1 MSTRLLRELATA
13 FYFMLQLN
21 TRTICA
27 TVSRASSITSE
38 TQRVTTS
45 TKCWF
50 FGMPD
55 SEPAKPGENAEAAD
69 TPDESSPTQ
78 ENDTAAEEGEP
89 CQWGVTPPISLRL
102 PTDADLQKTTEVE
115 GCMRQLGLYES
126 EEGYARRSEAL
137 RRLEELQTEWL
148 RELGVERGLTLKEA
162 MQVAGRIFTF
172 GSYKLG
178 VVTPGGDIDL
188 LVVSSDYVT
197 RENFFTYF
205 LAKLQQD
212 PHVEKLTPVPDAYTP
227 IIKMCFYGVD
237 MDVLFARVAIPGLV
251 NLDLNDNRLLY
262 NADDKTIRSL
272 NGCRVA
278 ERILK
283 LVPNVQEFKTTLRFI
298 KYWATVRGVYSN
310 VLGYLGGVS
319 WAILAA
325 RICQLYPYFTASQ
338 LINRFFL
345 IYPQWSWRRRPI
357 MLCPVEQPPANK
369 VALAQFRVWDPKRN
383 IHDRSH
389 KMPILTPAF
398 PSMNSTH
405 NVTDTTM
412 RVLQEELSRGA
423 GIVKEIE
430 EGTKAWNDMVEPY
443 DLFTS
448 HKNFLQMD
456 ILADSEQIF
465 ERWSGWVESKLRLL
479 IRKFEVID
487 GLEVRPN
494 ARKYAYEDPRY
505 DCSCAIFF
513 GLDVSQKSVD
523 LRPHIR
529 EFFDIL
535 HSWPEGQHYAD
546 KFAFEMKHVIR
557 QELPTWVKQD
567 TSQTADRRDVELS
580 KLSQLRKRSLEA
592 TLPPEKRA
600 KASNGSLE
608 IAVTLLNAK
617 DIKK

>member
-1 MSTRLLRELATA
+1 
-13 FYFMLQLN
+13 
-21 TRTICA
+21 
-27 TVSRASSITSE
+27 
-38 TQRVTTS
+38 
-45 TKCWF
+45 
-50 FGMPD
+50 
-55 SEPAKPGENAEAAD
+55 
-69 TPDESSPTQ
+69 
-78 ENDTAAEEGEP
+78 
-89 CQWGVTPPISLRL
+89 
-102 PTDADLQKTTEVE
+102 
-115 GCMRQLGLYES
+115 
-126 EEGYARRSEAL
+126 
-137 RRLEELQTEWL
+137 
-148 RELGVERGLTLKEA
+148 
-162 MQVAGRIFTF
+162 
-172 GSYKLG
+172 
-178 VVTPGGDIDL
+178 
-188 LVVSSDYVT
+188 
-197 RENFFTYF
+197 
-205 LAKLQQD
+205 
-212 PHVEKLTPVPDAYTP
+212 
-227 IIKMCFYGVD
+227 
-237 MDVLFARVAIPGLV
+237 
-251 NLDLNDNRLLY
+251 
-262 NADDKTIRSL
+262 
-272 NGCRVA
+272 
-278 ERILK
+278 
-283 LVPNVQEFKTTLRFI
+283 
-298 KYWATVRGVYSN
+298 
-310 VLGYLGGVS
+310 
-319 WAILAA
+319 
-325 RICQLYPYFTASQ
+325 
-338 LINRFFL
+338 
-345 IYPQWSWRRRPI
+345 